1 MILRAFCHGG
11 VPSEGLVGQA
21 SMRGITGE
29 GRLFGSELV
38 VPDGKGEVM
47 NRPACPAELV
57 GGGDQAERERKTQLL
72 NILTISGG
80 VVCLLFLVIMYLTS
94 PGSIYLLGFW
104 MMLACCVVSW
114 VLTRVGRVR
123 VASLLYTCSLALV
136 IFLMSLGRVFDGV
149 VGPAI
154 YYLLVPVLVAG
165 MVIGPMATFG
175 FATLDAALIAVITVV
190 ARRVLPYDPLRWDEG
205 VLAVVIPATILCYVM
220 AVVAWLYGRSLERA
234 LRRVTEQGQQLWMAN
249 EEISAISRT
258 LEEKVTERTQELR
271 DFVSIA
277 AHDLRNPLT
286 VIRGITEL
294 LLESRA
300 EGADQ
305 RRNRQIGLLAA
316 NVDHM
321 LDLTDNLLDISRL
334 HEGSVRFDMEALP
347 IQAIIEEVCAGFE
360 GQLVAKGLGLKVD
373 LPPDLVPVWGDRLR
387 LTQVLNNLVAN
398 AYHYTPAGAI
408 IVNARHVDHVV
419 EVSVSDTG
427 IGISSRDQKR
437 LFAQFFRGEHAVVR
451 STKGTG
457 LGLAIS
463 RAIVEGHDGE
473 MSVESELGRGS
484 TFRFTVPVAP
494 NSPAGGAVVS
504 ADQSALP
511 S

>member
-1 MILRAFCHGG
+1 M
-11 VPSEGLVGQA
+11 S
-21 SMRGITGE
+21 
-29 GRLFGSELV
+29 
-38 VPDGKGEVM
+38 
-47 NRPACPAELV
+47 RPIGPAELV

-80 VVCLLFLVIMYLTS
+80 AVCVLFLVIMYLTS
-94 PGSIYLLGFW
+94 PGSVYLVGFGL
-104 MMLACCVVSW
+104 MLACCVVSW
-114 VLTRVGRVR
+114 VLTRVGRIR
-123 VASLLYTCSLALV
+123 AASLLYTSSLTLV
-136 IFLMSLGRVFDGV
+136 IFFMALGRVFDGV

-175 FATLDAALIAVITVV
+175 FATLDAALIAVLTLV

-220 AVVAWLYGRSLERA
+220 AIVAWLYGRSLGRA
-234 LRRVTEQGQQLWMAN
+234 LHRVTEQGQQLWMAN

-258 LEEKVTERTQELR
+258 LEEKVIERTQELR

-294 LLESRA
+294 LLEERA
-300 EGADQ
+300 EEADQ
-305 RRNRQIGLLAA
+305 RRNRQIRLLAA

-321 LDLTDNLLDISRL
+321 LNLTNDLLDISRL
-334 HEGSVRFDMEALP
+334 HEGSVHFDLETLP

-360 GQLVAKGLGLKVD
+360 GRLAARGLGLEVD
-373 LPPDLVPVWGDRLR
+373 LAPDLVPVWGDRLR

-408 IVNARHVDHVV
+408 TVSARHMDGLV

-437 LFAQFFRGEHAVVR
+437 LFAQFFRGEHEVVR

-463 RAIVEGHDGE
+463 RAIVEGHGGE

-484 TFRFTVPVAP
+484 TFHFTLPAAP
-494 NSPAGGAVVS
+494 DLPPGDAVVS
-504 ADQSALP
+504 TGQAPLP
-511 S
+511 P